1 MELMEG
7 LIGNWMAKRG
17 QITLFNIVVCYE
29 RNNTIQ
35 KKKKQHQIHQLNTW
49 TYILLKIIYD

>member
-7 LIGNWMAKRG
+7 LIGNWMTKRG

-35 KKKKQHQIHQLNTW
+35 KKKETTPNTPIE
-49 TYILLKIIYD
+49 YVDLHPFKNHL